1 MARGRGLYCK
11 KSVTV
16 QQACAFTAYAVR
28 KRRFG
33 KSKSHCEAI
42 LDGFWHVTM
51 KVLNSY
57 KSPMKRIHKVKT
69 AVIVKDTI
77 PDDIT
82 LENGLEITY
91 NGSG

>member
-1 MARGRGLYCK
+1 
-11 KSVTV
+11 
-16 QQACAFTAYAVR
+16 
-28 KRRFG
+28 
-33 KSKSHCEAI
+33 
-42 LDGFWHVTM
+42 M

-82 LENGLEITY
+82 LENGLEITCY
-91 NGSG
+91 PKGWTPPEIPKVVEEVSERQYSLFDTEEGADT